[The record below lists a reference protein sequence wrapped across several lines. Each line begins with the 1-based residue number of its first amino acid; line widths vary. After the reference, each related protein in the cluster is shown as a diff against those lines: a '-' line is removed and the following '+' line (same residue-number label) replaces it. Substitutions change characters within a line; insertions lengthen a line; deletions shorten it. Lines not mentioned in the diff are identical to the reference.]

1 MKREYEEAFAEVDE
15 MFKIMPADLLRKIP
29 TQFKEMISLKK
40 AKDYNIK
47 IQEPLEQQHLKQET
61 IAILGLIYRDFLSSP
76 EERERLQ
83 FEDNKKMVQIEQEMQ
98 QQYDITSVLKSRRNN
113 KIEEEYSTDLT
124 IYKEPGFIKKFFNL
138 IKGLFKKNKF

>member
-15 MFKIMPADLLRKIP
+15 MLKIMPADLLRKIP

-47 IQEPLEQQHLKQET
+47 IQEPLEQQHLKQKT
-61 IAILGLIYRDFLSSP
+61 ITILGLIYRDFLSSP

>member
-15 MFKIMPADLLRKIP
+15 MLKIMPTDLLRKIP
-29 TQFKEMISLKK
+29 TQFKEMISKKK

-47 IQEPLEQQHLKQET
+47 IQEPLEEQHLKQET
-61 IAILGLIYRDFLSSP
+61 IAILGLIYRDFLSST
-76 EERERLQ
+76 EEREKLQ
-83 FEDNKKMVQIEQEMQ
+83 FEDKQKMNKIEEEMQ
-98 QQYDITSVLKSRRNN
+98 QEYDITTVLKNRRNN

-138 IKGLFKKNKF
+138 VKGLFKKNKF

>member
-29 TQFKEMISLKK
+29 TQFKKMISEKK

-76 EERERLQ
+76 EEREKLQ
-83 FEDNKKMVQIEQEMQ
+83 FEDKKKMDQIEQEMQ
-98 QQYDITSVLKSRRNN
+98 QEYDITSVLKSRRNN
-113 KIEEEYSTDLT
+113 KIEEYSTDLT

>member
-15 MFKIMPADLLRKIP
+15 MLKIMPADLLRKIP

-76 EERERLQ
+76 EEREKLQ
-83 FEDNKKMVQIEQEMQ
+83 FEDKKKIDQIEQEMQ
-98 QQYDITSVLKSRRNN
+98 QEYDINSVLKSRRNN

>member
-29 TQFKEMISLKK
+29 TQFKKMISEKK

-47 IQEPLEQQHLKQET
+47 IQEPLEQQHFKPET
-61 IAILGLIYRDFLSSP
+61 IAIFGLIYRDFLSSP

-83 FEDNKKMVQIEQEMQ
+83 FEDKKKMDQIEQEMQ
-98 QQYDITSVLKSRRNN
+98 QEYDITSVLKSRRNN

>member
-15 MFKIMPADLLRKIP
+15 MLKIMPADLLRKIP

-83 FEDNKKMVQIEQEMQ
+83 FEDNKKMVQIEQEIQ

>member
-15 MFKIMPADLLRKIP
+15 MLKIMPADLLRKIP
-29 TQFKEMISLKK
+29 IQFKEMISLKK

>member
-1 MKREYEEAFAEVDE
+1 M
-15 MFKIMPADLLRKIP
+15 
-29 TQFKEMISLKK
+29 
-40 AKDYNIK
+40 
-47 IQEPLEQQHLKQET
+47 
-61 IAILGLIYRDFLSSP
+61 
-76 EERERLQ
+76 Q

>member
-15 MFKIMPADLLRKIP
+15 MLKIMPADLLRKIP
-29 TQFKEMISLKK
+29 TQFKEMISLKE

>member
-15 MFKIMPADLLRKIP
+15 MLKIMPADLLRKIP

-113 KIEEEYSTDLT
+113 KIEEE
-124 IYKEPGFIKKFFNL
+124 
-138 IKGLFKKNKF
+138 

>member
-1 MKREYEEAFAEVDE
+1 MKREYEEAFA
-15 MFKIMPADLLRKIP
+15 
-29 TQFKEMISLKK
+29 MISDKK

>member
-29 TQFKEMISLKK
+29 TQFKKMISEKK

-47 IQEPLEQQHLKQET
+47 IQEPLEQQHFKPET
-61 IAILGLIYRDFLSSP
+61 IAIFGLIYRDFLSSP
-76 EERERLQ
+76 EEREKLQ
-83 FEDNKKMVQIEQEMQ
+83 FEDNKKMAQIEQEMQ
-98 QQYDITSVLKSRRNN
+98 QEYDITSILKSRRNN
-113 KIEEEYSTDLT
+113 KIEEEYSTDLK

>member
-15 MFKIMPADLLRKIP
+15 MLKIMPADLLRKIP

>member
-15 MFKIMPADLLRKIP
+15 MLKIMPADLLRKIP

-124 IYKEPGFIKKFFNL
+124 IYKEPGFIRKFFNL